1 MHEYIE
7 MLSILVVFMLF
18 TILVW
23 KKNYWLHGFWI
34 LVILWFGIVAIDAS
48 TIVEYPVILMLF
60 TTILNMFSISK
71 RGVLGD

>member
-23 KKNYWLHGFWI
+23 KNNYWLHGFWI
-34 LVILWFGIVAIDAS
+34 LVILWFGVVAIDAS
-48 TIVEYPVILMLF
+48 SIVEYPVILMVF
-60 TTILNMFSISK
+60 TTMLNLFSISK
-71 RGVLGD
+71 KEYFGD